1 MGEALFNPKEQ
12 LGLEQTRIGSCDHLG
27 LVELLKATLDKLPT
41 RESDWNP
48 KEGMLFDSLPKE
60 TVDVVVSMVTLSCL
74 VYPVTFFN
82 LVLQGLT
89 TIVQESMAEYLSP
102 W

>member
-1 MGEALFNPKEQ
+1 
-12 LGLEQTRIGSCDHLG
+12 LG